1 MIRPISVLA
10 FSLISLTVSAQEVMK
25 IEKTDGTS
33 VEYDI
38 DNIKRFYFTE
48 KSSNEYAKKLV
59 RIDVTEVDGT
69 YKDHDLWV
77 LKYDNEGRIIS
88 YGVNDEI
95 TSLTYDQNVIRGRGG
110 EVTTIIHYLLNNGS
124 ISNTSI
130 EYDLGY
136 WSDWTFLYNSY
147 NKLERFISEGENN
160 SDDYVNFTWSGNKL
174 TEVSINS
181 DMKRT
186 FNYNGKS
193 CNGFNPLIV
202 MIGLA
207 DFSYGKF
214 MPIISNPDLA
224 GFKSNELPVSMS
236 ESEDN
241 QEDIMNFTYE
251 FYNDGYLKSCKG
263 VWGGSD
269 GGCYYEF
276 FFTWE

>member
-1 MIRPISVLA
+1 MIRQISVLA

-33 VEYDI
+33 VEYYI

-77 LKYDNEGRIIS
+77 LKYDNDGRIIS

-241 QEDIMNFTYE
+241 QEDVMNFTYE

-269 GGCYYEF
+269 VGCYYEF

>member
-1 MIRPISVLA
+1 MRRQISVLA

-77 LKYDNEGRIIS
+77 LKYDNDGRIIS

-241 QEDIMNFTYE
+241 QEDVMNFTYE

-269 GGCYYEF
+269 VGCYYEF

>member
-1 MIRPISVLA
+1 MIRQISVLA

-224 GFKSNELPVSMS
+224 GFKSNELPVTMS

>member
-1 MIRPISVLA
+1 MRRQISVLA

-77 LKYDNEGRIIS
+77 LKYDNDGRIIS

-110 EVTTIIHYLLNNGS
+110 EVTTIIHYLLNNGP

-241 QEDIMNFTYE
+241 QEDVMNFTYE

>member
-1 MIRPISVLA
+1 MIRQISVLA

-77 LKYDNEGRIIS
+77 LKYDNDGRIIS

-241 QEDIMNFTYE
+241 QEDVMNFTYE

>member
-1 MIRPISVLA
+1 MIRQISVLA

-38 DNIKRFYFTE
+38 NSIKRFYFTE

-69 YKDHDLWV
+69 FKDHDLWV
-77 LKYDNEGRIIS
+77 LKYDNDGRIIS

-95 TSLTYDQNVIRGRGG
+95 TSLTYEQNAIRGRGG

-130 EYDLGY
+130 EYDYGY

-241 QEDIMNFTYE
+241 QEDVMNFTYE

-269 GGCYYEF
+269 VGCYYEF

>member
-1 MIRPISVLA
+1 MIRQISVLA

>member
-1 MIRPISVLA
+1 MRRQISVLA

-38 DNIKRFYFTE
+38 NSIKRFYFTE

-69 YKDHDLWV
+69 FKDHDLWV
-77 LKYDNEGRIIS
+77 LKYDNDGRIIS

-95 TSLTYDQNVIRGRGG
+95 TSLTYEQNVIRGRGG

-130 EYDLGY
+130 EYDYGY

-160 SDDYVNFTWSGNKL
+160 SDDYMNFTWSGNKL

-193 CNGFNPLIV
+193 CDGFNPIIV
-202 MIGLA
+202 MFGLA
-207 DFSYGKF
+207 DGVEGNFI
-214 MPIISNPDLA
+214 PIISNPDLA

-241 QEDIMNFTYE
+241 QEDVMNFTYE

-263 VWGGSD
+263 EWVDSD

>member
-1 MIRPISVLA
+1 MRRQISVLA

-77 LKYDNEGRIIS
+77 LKYDNDGRIIS

-241 QEDIMNFTYE
+241 QEDAMNFTYE

>member
-1 MIRPISVLA
+1 MIRQISVLA

-77 LKYDNEGRIIS
+77 LKYDNDGRITS

-241 QEDIMNFTYE
+241 QEDVMNFTYE

-269 GGCYYEF
+269 VGCYYEF

>member
-1 MIRPISVLA
+1 MRRQISVLA

-69 YKDHDLWV
+69 FKDHDLWV
-77 LKYDNEGRIIS
+77 LKYDNDGRIIS

-241 QEDIMNFTYE
+241 QEDVMNFTYE

-269 GGCYYEF
+269 VGCYYEF

>member
-1 MIRPISVLA
+1 MIRQISVLA

-77 LKYDNEGRIIS
+77 LKYDNDGRIIS

-241 QEDIMNFTYE
+241 QEDVMNFTYE

-269 GGCYYEF
+269 VGCYYEF